1 MAMRPDSWRRLLWF
15 PEGAVPRAPKPP
27 SGDPSGWAAG
37 SEEVS
42 DNNTLWRQYAVLVEL
57 YRYYIDLAWKV
68 VVWYYS
74 VVGLSLLYLL
84 GHLGAA
90 NHGYLPI
97 LLLFL
102 SALGAGLLLVY
113 ARASQNMPDMENWLE
128 YIAVALRLP
137 GRPHVDFLLWF
148 LRLSSVLFLLTS
160 LSCLGLFAYLY
171 A

>member
-15 PEGAVPRAPKPP
+15 PAGPAPRAPKP
-27 SGDPSGWAAG
+27 SSEPSGWAAE

-42 DNNTLWRQYAVLVEL
+42 DNNTLWRQYAVFVEL
-57 YRYYIDLAWKV
+57 YKYYIDLAWKV

-84 GHLGAA
+84 GHLSGP
-90 NHGYLPI
+90 NRGYLPI

-102 SALGAGLLLVY
+102 SALGAGLLLIY
-113 ARASQNMPDMENWLE
+113 ARASQNMSDMENWLE
-128 YIAVALRLP
+128 YIAVSLRLP

-148 LRLSSVLFLLTS
+148 LRLASGLFSLTS